1 MLLQLLIAKM
11 NKTIQR
17 ERERKVCFFCVLQ
30 VLRAGIYCYDGD
42 MMEMKFVIMY
52 MMRRNDNNWKGLGF
66 CCAIVY

>member
-1 MLLQLLIAKM
+1 MI
-11 NKTIQR
+11 I
-17 ERERKVCFFCVLQ
+17 
-30 VLRAGIYCYDGD
+30 VLRMGIYYYDGD

>member
-1 MLLQLLIAKM
+1 M

-17 ERERKVCFFCVLQ
+17 EREREKFVFVCVIM
-30 VLRAGIYCYDGD
+30 VLRMGIYYYDGD

>member
-1 MLLQLLIAKM
+1 MLLQLLIGKM

-30 VLRAGIYCYDGD
+30 VLRVGIYYYDGD
-42 MMEMKFVIMY
+42 MMEMKYFEMY
-52 MMRRNDNNWKGLGF
+52 IMRRNDNNWKGLGF